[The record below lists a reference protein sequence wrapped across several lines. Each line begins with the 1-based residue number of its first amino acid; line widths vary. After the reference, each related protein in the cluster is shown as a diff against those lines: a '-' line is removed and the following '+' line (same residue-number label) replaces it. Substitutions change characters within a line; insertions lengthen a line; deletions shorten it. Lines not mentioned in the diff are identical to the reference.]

1 MRLAALVLMAAT
13 AAGAQELAAVGR
25 LSWEPHPDPGEA
37 VCSGALVAPDL
48 VLTARHCA
56 RGNSDNPSI
65 IHFSAGYRD
74 GGFAELSRGAEV
86 ISAAGEGLSADVALV
101 RLDRPLPI
109 VPLPTGRELDPW
121 LTRAGFRRSAPSEM
135 EIEPLCLRLSEA
147 GGQLHLEC
155 RAVSGNSGAPVL
167 SRDENGRWRIVAVM
181 VATVGAQGSIAVRI
195 PPDIAARIAAA
206 GIAAAGEPAAGAP

>member
-1 MRLAALVLMAAT
+1 MTPAVLILLAAT
-13 AAGAQELAAVGR
+13 AAGAQDLSAVGR
-25 LSWEPHPDPGEA
+25 LSYEPHPDPGEA

-56 RGNSDNPSI
+56 RGNTDNPSI
-65 IHFSAGYRD
+65 IHFSAGYSD
-74 GGFAELSRGAEV
+74 GTFAELARGAEV
-86 ISAAGEGLSADVALV
+86 MSAEGDDLSADVSLV

-109 VPLPTGRELDPW
+109 VPLPTGIELDPW
-121 LTRAGFRRSAPSEM
+121 LTRAGFRRTAPSEM

-147 GGQLHLEC
+147 EGQLHLEC

-181 VATVGAQGSIAVRI
+181 VATLGAQGSVAVRI

-206 GIAAAGEPAAGAP
+206 RGPTVNAP